1 MKKLLISLTILFSLF
16 IGINSVSAEELDSSI
31 SPGLANQL
39 EQVRYI
45 NTYGMTN
52 EEVIEIMSK
61 YYTELYNDGKT
72 YDESY
77 SNISDYIA
85 HRTWVE
91 ENKDSLGNYFLSKN
105 FLNPNLSLDKINI
118 YLNFSYD
125 TQSVTSTVPLGYI
138 GSSFLT
144 ILFDSNINYYKWE
157 NSKFVHYY
165 YNIQNQDRVDAN
177 LNLWAGSNPTKIYY
191 AFYECN
197 FEKEIIVKS
206 EKLRYGR
213 DSYYS
218 DGFNFKGS
226 IYYPNDTLPYTT
238 LTGFNSLKE
247 DKPTLKY
254 KTGFV
259 SSEAYNVLGKVSVEF
274 SETDTNIYK
283 YKKTQF
289 KLQFGSNDFSKEYI
303 PVFSHY
309 KVFGKRSGTWTELSE
324 EQLKFPYGED
334 KDGNIIYDDRRLFTI
349 DTTYDYSEGMLA
361 DASITFEINYS
372 NLVDTSTTDPIYT
385 DWKIEFY
392 FDNTDNGYIYVYDTL
407 DSSTWTDTAKFL
419 EDYIFYYFPPGY
431 RYAFISSEEE
441 TASGRIYFPMNHYN
455 NEAVRFRGYNYDYS
469 KNMVMTDLSSGIS
482 ENDNYYMYF
491 DFDIN
496 NNDKKCAV
504 LSRKM
509 GNLNKFYDP
518 DYLNQPFPFLNSYYL
533 VFDSEVSYFYAPI
546 GVKVTFSKGPNDV
559 IIIHTPDGVINSDSN
574 DIYDRNDYDISKNED
589 NFFKLFHEGFKF
601 FINPIVNIF
610 SVITQF
616 FEILPLGIQYMFY
629 VAFGFII
636 LLIIYKFLL

>member
-1 MKKLLISLTILFSLF
+1 MKKLLISLTILFSIF
-16 IGINSVSAEELDSSI
+16 VGINSVSAEENTLTYDSS
-31 SPGLANQL
+31 SPL
-39 EQVRYI
+39 EYL
-45 NTYGMTN
+45 TMTN
-52 EEVIEIMSK
+52 TI
-61 YYTELYNDGKT
+61 
-72 YDESY
+72 
-77 SNISDYIA
+77 
-85 HRTWVE
+85 
-91 ENKDSLGNYFLSKN
+91 
-105 FLNPNLSLDKINI
+105 NLSDSEVTTLM
-118 YLNFSYD
+118 
-125 TQSVTSTVPLGYI
+125 QSVGYSTDLIDKYLLRRNYALNNNKNDKFYFVNPGI
-138 GSSFLT
+138 ANSFYSDR
-144 ILFDSNINYYKWE
+144 IFINMSYE
-157 NSKFVHYY
+157 E
-165 YNIQNQDRVDAN
+165 INQAW
-177 LNLWAGSNPTKIYY
+177 L
-191 AFYECN
+191 
-197 FEKEIIVKS
+197 EIS
-206 EKLRYGR
+206 EKLTYGYT
-213 DSYYS
+213 DLFLNIQSKYTYDYTYYYFDYGTS
-218 DGFNFKGS
+218 VSSNSSAWLSSNSNFASIKYNSNTKVLDNNKISRNYFYETNMKGNISFKKGS
-226 IYYPNDTLPYTT
+226 FGNVSSIIIDDITYSLNDTLPIT
-238 LTGFNSLKE
+238 LENGYHSLKKI
-247 DKPTLKY
+247 KPTLKY

-259 SSEAYNVLGKVSVEF
+259 SSEAYDVLGKVSVEF

-283 YKKTQF
+283 YKKSQF

-309 KVFGKRSGTWTELSE
+309 KVFGKRSDTWTELTE
-324 EQLKFPYGED
+324 ERLKFPYGED
-334 KDGNIIYDDRRLFTI
+334 EEGNVIYDDRRLVTI

-372 NLVDTSTTDPIYT
+372 NLVDTSTTNPIYT

-407 DSSTWTDTAKFL
+407 NISTWTDTAKFL

-509 GNLNKFYDP
+509 GNLYTSYEPN
-518 DYLNQPFPFLNSYYL
+518 YLNNPFSFLNSYYL
-533 VFDSEVSYFYAPI
+533 VFDSEVSYFYAPS

-601 FINPIVNIF
+601 FINPIINIF